1 MLQLLHNYRRLF
13 FISIIM
19 IALGI
24 NLNATW
30 KGEFGVLGTV
40 LIVVGGLFFIMA
52 MGKKKEE
59 SKESKDG
66 K

>member
-24 NLNATW
+24 NLNTTW
-30 KGEFGVLGTV
+30 KGEFGALGTV
-40 LIVVGGLFFIMA
+40 LIAVGGLFFIMA